1 MINLTI
7 NGKNIT
13 AEEGSTILNAAMK
26 NGIYIPNL
34 CYDKRLRH
42 YGGCRLCIVE
52 V

>member
-7 NGKNIT
+7 NGKQIT
-13 AEEGSTILNAAMK
+13 ADDGSTILQASLK

-34 CYDKRLRH
+34 CADKRLRP